1 MRREPVP
8 LKPEE
13 DNWLRLEW
21 GLRSCETWK
30 DGYSMYRCTAA
41 NRSSTKQT
49 LLDDLIKFWGYHDE
63 DELPEKDNIRSTRY
77 KYVFEDGTETEE
89 EFTAKHAERN
99 VKALRLVQ
107 DAFKRGRANKLN
119 RRYNYPEQFFEA
131 LVAIDAMT
139 ILCIDTMAEAND
151 PRYRVYCKD
160 QCLLTNNMET
170 VTCLLRG
177 SRQHGIKIRGVAE
190 QNKHFCSLYPM
201 DEQPN
206 FAGAKA
212 IGQFT

>member
-21 GLRSCETWK
+21 GLRSCETLK

-107 DAFKRGRANKLN
+107 DARCF
-119 RRYNYPEQFFEA
+119 
-131 LVAIDAMT
+131 
-139 ILCIDTMAEAND
+139 
-151 PRYRVYCKD
+151 
-160 QCLLTNNMET
+160 
-170 VTCLLRG
+170 
-177 SRQHGIKIRGVAE
+177 
-190 QNKHFCSLYPM
+190 
-201 DEQPN
+201 
-206 FAGAKA
+206 
-212 IGQFT
+212 